1 VKKTVL
7 NWGCLCLLAMAGLL
21 TGAPEA
27 QADPVLGLKLGLEG
41 GINLSNLNGPNVN
54 DAVGSRLG
62 FVGGAFADIPF
73 TPSLA
78 LQPEVLYEQK
88 GGKYN
93 GTAYQLDYVEVP
105 ILLNI
110 GFGIPVINPSLL
122 VGPSFSSNAA
132 NSGLANVNS
141 NEMGLI
147 LGAQANLFQFL
158 FSGRYEI
165 GLTNVSSTQ
174 NIQNGT
180 FTFLVGLSFI

>member
-1 VKKTVL
+1 MKKNIL
-7 NWGCLCLLAMAGLL
+7 NLGCLCLLAVAGFLMGVR
-21 TGAPEA
+21 TA

-41 GINLSNLNGPNVN
+41 GIDLANLNGQNVN

-62 FVGGAFADIPF
+62 FAGGAFADIPF
-73 TPSLA
+73 TPTLA
-78 LQPEVLYEQK
+78 IQPEVLYEQK

-110 GFGIPVINPSLL
+110 GFGIPLINPSLL
-122 VGPSFSSNAA
+122 IGPTFNSNAA
-132 NSGLANVNS
+132 NSGLSNINS

>member
-1 VKKTVL
+1 MKKTL
-7 NWGCLCLLAMAGLL
+7 LKLGCLCFLATAGLL
-21 TGAPEA
+21 AGVLEA

-41 GINLSNLNGPNVN
+41 GINLANLNGQNVN
-54 DAVGSRLG
+54 DVVGSRLG

-73 TPSLA
+73 APTLA
-78 LQPEVLYEQK
+78 LQPEMLYEQK

-93 GTAYQLDYVEVP
+93 GTAYQLDYIEVP

-110 GFGIPVINPSLL
+110 GFGIPLINPSIL
-122 VGPSFSSNAA
+122 VGPSFNSNVA
-132 NSGLANVNS
+132 NSGLSNINQ
-141 NEMGLI
+141 NEMGFI
-147 LGAQANLFQFL
+147 VGAQANLFQFL